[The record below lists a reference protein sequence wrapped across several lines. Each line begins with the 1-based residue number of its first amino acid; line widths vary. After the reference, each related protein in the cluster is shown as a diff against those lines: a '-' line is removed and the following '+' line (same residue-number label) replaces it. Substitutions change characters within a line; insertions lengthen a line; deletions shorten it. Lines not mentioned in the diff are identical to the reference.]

1 MKTYKI
7 ILKLSIS
14 ATTLDA
20 CILQN
25 EWTIFNSNKKS
36 ILRDLKKTFCL
47 AKYACIFHLHN
58 IYDILHRFPNTTSYQ
73 SIQSFTS
80 PAINQFR
87 VLRHQLSINSE
98 YYVTSN
104 QSIQSITSPAI
115 NQFRVLRHQ
124 LSINSEYYVTQ
135 FCHYTFLSIFLL
147 SIIEIALFV
156 KQIC

>member
-36 ILRDLKKTFCL
+36 ILRDLKKNIFVLLNMLAYSICIIFTIFCTD
-47 AKYACIFHLHN
+47 FQT
-58 IYDILHRFPNTTSYQ
+58 P
-73 SIQSFTS
+73 

-87 VLRHQLSINSE
+87 VLRHQLSINLE
-98 YYVTSN
+98 YYVTSY
-104 QSIQSITSPAI
+104 QSTQNITSPAI